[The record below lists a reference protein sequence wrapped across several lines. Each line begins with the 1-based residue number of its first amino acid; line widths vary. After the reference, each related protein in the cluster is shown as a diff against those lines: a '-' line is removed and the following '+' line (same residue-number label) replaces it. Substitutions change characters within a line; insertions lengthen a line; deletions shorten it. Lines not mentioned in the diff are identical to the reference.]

1 MVCLLC
7 ILVQL
12 VSVQALVQQAEETNS
27 NFAFTFSRHEITNL
41 T

>member
-1 MVCLLC
+1 MVYLVC

-12 VSVQALVQQAEETNS
+12 VIVQALVQQAEETNS
-27 NFAFTFSRHEITNL
+27 NIAFTFSQHKITNL